1 MKADDVRQYVGQ
13 KVLLDLS
20 NGLRF
25 TTTIPDFED
34 NSFNIID
41 KFGQRATINCDLI
54 MMVYE
59 KNE

>member
-13 KVLLDLS
+13 KVLLELS
-20 NGLRF
+20 NGYRF

-41 KFGQRATINCDLI
+41 KFGQKVTIDCELV

-59 KNE
+59 K